1 MYFMKNSISE
11 SEESYRDLF
20 NDVPFAIYIQESNG
34 CFLDV
39 NEMAVK
45 TYGYPREFFIGK
57 TPEFLSAPG
66 KNDLEAVS
74 KAIQKAFDGIP
85 QHFEF
90 WGLKS
95 NGEVFPKEVHLKKGK
110 FFGKDVIIAT
120 AYDISERKASEV
132 RERWLSSVLER
143 SLNEV
148 YSFDA
153 ETLNFTYANRGA
165 LLNLG
170 YTMEELRTMTPLDIE
185 PQHSR
190 ESFEAL
196 LKPLRSGEREATTFE
211 SVHRRKDGSTYDVY
225 HTLQFTNSELGP
237 RFTEIALDITDRKR
251 VEESLRK
258 SEESARKNG
267 ALLRSIME
275 SPQSIVIFALDA
287 DYRYTW
293 FTTAHKETMK
303 TIWGVE
309 IEVGMN
315 MLDAIGD
322 PVDREKAKHNFDR
335 VLQGEHFILL
345 EEYGDTA
352 HYRTF
357 YEDRYSSIVDEN
369 GAVSGLTVFVTD
381 ITERNRAEKRLAKI
395 NECFFSFVPNPRE
408 NINRLVALC
417 GELMEATC
425 ALYNRLEGEM
435 LCSWGQWHT
444 PPGYNPVDKPT
455 GHICYDV
462 IKHGGDQ
469 VLVLRNLSETLY
481 AQTDPNVGLYKLQTY
496 IGRAVKFGDT
506 HVGSLCVVY
515 QDDFVPSEDDMRLM
529 EIIASAVGVEERRRQ
544 SEDELRE
551 SEEKY
556 RSIFEN
562 FVVGIYRTTI
572 GGQYLIANPAI
583 ARMHG
588 YTSPEE
594 LMENIADLNTR
605 FYVIPDRRAEF
616 IRQVEEHGY
625 VENFESEVYRKDG
638 SITWISEN
646 ARALRNAGGELIGFE
661 GTVIDI
667 TERKTAEENLREMT
681 TQLSAIAEE
690 QQMLLNN
697 TLDFLYRHDTH
708 GVFTYVSPVVEHVLG
723 YSVEEYKK
731 PYAAY
736 MTDNPINKKAIEY
749 TEETLRTGKKSPPYL
764 VEVVHKSGGHVV
776 LEVNERA
783 YFEGGKIAGI
793 IGVARDVTERKQVEA
808 ALRTSEARFR
818 ALAEHSPSGIWIQQ
832 GFHFLYVNPAA
843 ERFTGYTAVELYQ
856 MNVMDLVHPDF
867 RDFVKQRAI
876 ARLKG
881 LKFTDHYEFAIVTKN
896 GEKRYIDFGGTLIEF
911 DDKPAIIA
919 SAYDITDRKRMEE
932 ALKKSEEQYRSF
944 FEEDATADV
953 LFQPDGRVEDCNP
966 AYVKMF
972 RLNSREE
979 ALATKIFEFCLD
991 KESREKT
998 LGLIREQRKLFDHE
1012 LVLRRRDDSPLYA
1025 KANFIGVFDEHGE
1038 LIQIKAYL
1046 IDETERKSLEKRL
1059 IQSQKLEG
1067 IGRLAGG
1074 VAHDYNNILG
1084 VILGYGELIQ
1094 NKLKKEDPLHRQIQ
1108 SIVAAANRGKDLTR
1122 QLLAFA
1128 RKEIVS
1134 PKVLNVNTSI
1144 DSIQK
1149 MLQRLIGENIK
1160 LIFMPGKS
1168 LWSIKIDPT
1177 QLDQILVNLA
1187 TNARDAISDIGTI
1200 TIETANVAIDEAYL
1214 NGHAEFFPG
1223 EYVMLGFTDTGKGM
1237 DRATQEKIF
1246 EPFFTTKPK
1255 GQGTGLG
1262 LATVYGIVKQNGGN
1276 INVYSELGKGT
1287 TVKIYLP
1294 RFYGEA
1300 EEAEEIEEDKSTVG
1314 TETVLV
1320 VEDQAD
1326 LLELAKNSL
1335 EEYGY
1340 KVLTAWTPGEAI
1352 LLCGEYTEE
1361 IDLLLTDVIMP
1372 VMNGKELKKRIDK
1385 LKPGIKTIF
1394 MSGYTA
1400 NVIAHRGILEEGIEF
1415 IQKPFTPRALAKKVH
1430 DVLQK

>member
-1 MYFMKNSISE
+1 
-11 SEESYRDLF
+11 
-20 NDVPFAIYIQESNG
+20 
-34 CFLDV
+34 
-39 NEMAVK
+39 
-45 TYGYPREFFIGK
+45 
-57 TPEFLSAPG
+57 
-66 KNDLEAVS
+66 
-74 KAIQKAFDGIP
+74 
-85 QHFEF
+85 
-90 WGLKS
+90 
-95 NGEVFPKEVHLKKGK
+95 
-110 FFGKDVIIAT
+110 
-120 AYDISERKASEV
+120 
-132 RERWLSSVLER
+132 
-143 SLNEV
+143 
-148 YSFDA
+148 
-153 ETLNFTYANRGA
+153 
-165 LLNLG
+165 
-170 YTMEELRTMTPLDIE
+170 
-185 PQHSR
+185 
-190 ESFEAL
+190 
-196 LKPLRSGEREATTFE
+196 
-211 SVHRRKDGSTYDVY
+211 
-225 HTLQFTNSELGP
+225 
-237 RFTEIALDITDRKR
+237 
-251 VEESLRK
+251 
-258 SEESARKNG
+258 
-267 ALLRSIME
+267 
-275 SPQSIVIFALDA
+275 
-287 DYRYTW
+287 
-293 FTTAHKETMK
+293 
-303 TIWGVE
+303 
-309 IEVGMN
+309 
-315 MLDAIGD
+315 
-322 PVDREKAKHNFDR
+322 
-335 VLQGEHFILL
+335 
-345 EEYGDTA
+345 
-352 HYRTF
+352 
-357 YEDRYSSIVDEN
+357 
-369 GAVSGLTVFVTD
+369 
-381 ITERNRAEKRLAKI
+381 
-395 NECFFSFVPNPRE
+395 
-408 NINRLVALC
+408 
-417 GELMEATC
+417 
-425 ALYNRLEGEM
+425 
-435 LCSWGQWHT
+435 
-444 PPGYNPVDKPT
+444 
-455 GHICYDV
+455 
-462 IKHGGDQ
+462 
-469 VLVLRNLSETLY
+469 
-481 AQTDPNVGLYKLQTY
+481 
-496 IGRAVKFGDT
+496 
-506 HVGSLCVVY
+506 
-515 QDDFVPSEDDMRLM
+515 
-529 EIIASAVGVEERRRQ
+529 
-544 SEDELRE
+544 
-551 SEEKY
+551 
-556 RSIFEN
+556 
-562 FVVGIYRTTI
+562 
-572 GGQYLIANPAI
+572 
-583 ARMHG
+583 
-588 YTSPEE
+588 
-594 LMENIADLNTR
+594 
-605 FYVIPDRRAEF
+605 
-616 IRQVEEHGY
+616 
-625 VENFESEVYRKDG
+625 
-638 SITWISEN
+638 
-646 ARALRNAGGELIGFE
+646 
-661 GTVIDI
+661 
-667 TERKTAEENLREMT
+667 
-681 TQLSAIAEE
+681 
-690 QQMLLNN
+690 
-697 TLDFLYRHDTH
+697 
-708 GVFTYVSPVVEHVLG
+708 
-723 YSVEEYKK
+723 
-731 PYAAY
+731 
-736 MTDNPINKKAIEY
+736 
-749 TEETLRTGKKSPPYL
+749 
-764 VEVVHKSGGHVV
+764 
-776 LEVNERA
+776 
-783 YFEGGKIAGI
+783 
-793 IGVARDVTERKQVEA
+793 
-808 ALRTSEARFR
+808 
-818 ALAEHSPSGIWIQQ
+818 
-832 GFHFLYVNPAA
+832 
-843 ERFTGYTAVELYQ
+843 ELYQ